1 MAELDRQPW
10 ENELVSTALP
20 AGAVLTA
27 GLWMPVAGRALRN
40 SPDDVVALTEEQVR
54 SCLPQGDQLV
64 MSIKAQDLQEHP
76 DDDFARL
83 LDLTDG
89 GAIVI
94 GVTYDLGNKV
104 RVYNQVCPECGST
117 EAELLGPADSHVAP
131 GLRAGAN
138 LYQCP
143 DCGTAWDA

>member
-10 ENELVSTALP
+10 ENEIVSEALP
-20 AGAVLTA
+20 TGAVLTA

-40 SPDDVVALTEEQVR
+40 SPDDVVALTEDQVR
-54 SCLPQGDQLV
+54 SRLPNGDQLV
-64 MSIKAQDLQEHP
+64 LAIKAEDLQAHP
-76 DDDFARL
+76 DEDLARL
-83 LDLTDG
+83 LDSTDG

-104 RVYNQVCPECGST
+104 RVYNQICPECGST
-117 EAELLGPADSHVAP
+117 DAELLGPADSHVAP
-131 GLRAGAN
+131 GLRAAAS
-138 LYQCP
+138 LYQCT